1 MTPLQFKLLM
11 NDSRLQSIPK
21 VLEIPKGKGEK
32 DWDQMNLMKLR
43 GFFEVKLAGHHSYSF
58 IEIIFW

>member
-32 DWDQMNLMKLR
+32 GWDQMSLMKLR
-43 GFFEVKLAGHHSYSF
+43 GFFEVKTPS
-58 IEIIFW
+58 IMCT